1 MELFEA
7 LAARRKELGMQYEEL
22 SEKSKIPANTLK
34 KIFTG
39 KIGSPSFE
47 SIKAIAYAMDMTL
60 EELDGRVEEKS
71 EYNEIDIEMVKAI
84 STLDA
89 PGKEA
94 VRAALESQQQRI
106 KEYGPAIHR
115 TTLKTRRIPIIQ
127 GANEAELQMRY
138 QAKMERSELSSLD
151 ELTQLI
157 TAAGGI
163 PMDGGDP
170 INIEVLK

>member
-60 EELDGRVEEKS
+60 EELDRIIEGKN
-71 EYNEIDIEMVKAI
+71 EYNATDMEMAKAI

-106 KEYGPAIHR
+106 KEYGPATR
-115 TTLKTRRIPIIQ
+115 KTALKTRRVPVIQ
-127 GANEAELQMRY
+127 GTNEAELQMLY
-138 QAKMERSELSSLD
+138 QAKMERSELAELD
-151 ELTQLI
+151 ELSQLI
-157 TAAGGI
+157 SADGGI
-163 PMDGGDP
+163 VTDDGSISID
-170 INIEVLK
+170 VLQ